1 MKLQRWVRK
10 LNSVWQKSTHGIR
23 FADSMRMYLWGKQTM
38 GDTRK
43 YRNIDALRTF
53 GCLAIIAW
61 HVKANTGFSTGGG
74 LDKVIPSFDYL
85 VYLFMI
91 ISGFG
96 MCNGYYQKL
105 KTGTYSIDAFYSK
118 RYKRTVPFFALLI
131 LLNCVTE
138 FTPKTVCEGLMEIT
152 MLFGFLP
159 NNTLSTI
166 GVAWTLGAIFAFYII
181 FPFIVFLLYSPK
193 RGIVSFVIS
202 LVITYMC
209 QCYFMTERFV
219 TENFVMRHS
228 FLYCLPYFLIGGI
241 VYLYKDE
248 IERFVNQFKVISFC
262 VVLALTVGY
271 YITPDVIN
279 SINIVVI
286 KTLILYTGWLG
297 LALGYDNR
305 LMNNKFTNYIS
316 NLSMEM
322 YLSHMVV
329 FRIVEKIG
337 IMERIESPVI
347 RYMTTYLLLVML
359 LVMGLTIYRKAINKL
374 DELR

>member
-1 MKLQRWVRK
+1 MLKQIPDLVR
-10 LNSVWQKSTHGIR
+10 
-23 FADSMRMYLWGKQTM
+23 
-38 GDTRK
+38 
-43 YRNIDALRTF
+43 
-53 GCLAIIAW
+53 
-61 HVKANTGFSTGGG
+61 GGV

-131 LLNCVTE
+131 LLNCVIE

-248 IERFVNQFKVISFC
+248 IERFVNQFKVISLC
-262 VVLALTVGY
+262 IVLALTVGY

-374 DELR
+374 DKLRLELRILINICRLKKQEYKGCTL

>member
-1 MKLQRWVRK
+1 MRR
-10 LNSVWQKSTHGIR
+10 LNGDNNAVW
-23 FADSMRMYLWGKQTM
+23 
-38 GDTRK
+38 
-43 YRNIDALRTF
+43 
-53 GCLAIIAW
+53 
-61 HVKANTGFSTGGG
+61 
-74 LDKVIPSFDYL
+74 
-85 VYLFMI
+85 
-91 ISGFG
+91 
-96 MCNGYYQKL
+96 
-105 KTGTYSIDAFYSK
+105 
-118 RYKRTVPFFALLI
+118 
-131 LLNCVTE
+131 
-138 FTPKTVCEGLMEIT
+138 
-152 MLFGFLP
+152 FLP

-219 TENFVMRHS
+219 AENFVMRHS

-248 IERFVNQFKVISFC
+248 IERFVNQFKVISLC
-262 VVLALTVGY
+262 VVLTLTVGY

>member
-1 MKLQRWVRK
+1 
-10 LNSVWQKSTHGIR
+10 
-23 FADSMRMYLWGKQTM
+23 M

-74 LDKVIPSFDYL
+74 VLDKVIPSFDYL

-131 LLNCVTE
+131 LLNCVIE

-248 IERFVNQFKVISFC
+248 IERFVNQFKVISLC
-262 VVLALTVGY
+262 IVLALTVGY

-374 DELR
+374 DKLR

>member
-1 MKLQRWVRK
+1 
-10 LNSVWQKSTHGIR
+10 
-23 FADSMRMYLWGKQTM
+23 
-38 GDTRK
+38 
-43 YRNIDALRTF
+43 
-53 GCLAIIAW
+53 
-61 HVKANTGFSTGGG
+61 
-74 LDKVIPSFDYL
+74 
-85 VYLFMI
+85 
-91 ISGFG
+91 
-96 MCNGYYQKL
+96 
-105 KTGTYSIDAFYSK
+105 
-118 RYKRTVPFFALLI
+118 
-131 LLNCVTE
+131 
-138 FTPKTVCEGLMEIT
+138 
-152 MLFGFLP
+152 
-159 NNTLSTI
+159 
-166 GVAWTLGAIFAFYII
+166 
-181 FPFIVFLLYSPK
+181 
-193 RGIVSFVIS
+193 
-202 LVITYMC
+202 
-209 QCYFMTERFV
+209 
-219 TENFVMRHS
+219 MRHS

-248 IERFVNQFKVISFC
+248 IERFVNQFKVISLC

>member
-1 MKLQRWVRK
+1 
-10 LNSVWQKSTHGIR
+10 
-23 FADSMRMYLWGKQTM
+23 
-38 GDTRK
+38 
-43 YRNIDALRTF
+43 
-53 GCLAIIAW
+53 
-61 HVKANTGFSTGGG
+61 
-74 LDKVIPSFDYL
+74 
-85 VYLFMI
+85 
-91 ISGFG
+91 
-96 MCNGYYQKL
+96 
-105 KTGTYSIDAFYSK
+105 
-118 RYKRTVPFFALLI
+118 
-131 LLNCVTE
+131 
-138 FTPKTVCEGLMEIT
+138 MEVT

-202 LVITYMC
+202 LAITYMC
-209 QCYFMTERFV
+209 QCYFMTGRFV

-248 IERFVNQFKVISFC
+248 IERFINQFKVISLC

-286 KTLILYTGWLG
+286 KTLILYTGWLS

-305 LMNNKFTNYIS
+305 LMTI
-316 NLSMEM
+316 NLQIILVLVTEM
-322 YLSHMVV
+322 IHMVTS
-329 FRIVEKIG
+329 FRLLEIVLLGRELKSPPTDIG
-337 IMERIESPVI
+337 
-347 RYMTTYLLLVML
+347 
-359 LVMGLTIYRKAINKL
+359 
-374 DELR
+374 

>member
-1 MKLQRWVRK
+1 MLYLHFTLYFRLLFSFSIVQKG
-10 LNSVWQKSTHGIR
+10 NSVLCDILGNYIYVPVLFYDRKIC
-23 FADSMRMYLWGKQTM
+23 YGKFC
-38 GDTRK
+38 
-43 YRNIDALRTF
+43 DA
-53 GCLAIIAW
+53 
-61 HVKANTGFSTGGG
+61 
-74 LDKVIPSFDYL
+74 SF
-85 VYLFMI
+85 I
-91 ISGFG
+91 
-96 MCNGYYQKL
+96 
-105 KTGTYSIDAFYSK
+105 
-118 RYKRTVPFFALLI
+118 
-131 LLNCVTE
+131 
-138 FTPKTVCEGLMEIT
+138 
-152 MLFGFLP
+152 
-159 NNTLSTI
+159 
-166 GVAWTLGAIFAFYII
+166 
-181 FPFIVFLLYSPK
+181 
-193 RGIVSFVIS
+193 
-202 LVITYMC
+202 
-209 QCYFMTERFV
+209 
-219 TENFVMRHS
+219 
-228 FLYCLPYFLIGGI
+228 LYCLPYFLIGGI

-248 IERFVNQFKVISFC
+248 IERFVNQFKVISLC

>member
-1 MKLQRWVRK
+1 
-10 LNSVWQKSTHGIR
+10 
-23 FADSMRMYLWGKQTM
+23 M

-61 HVKANTGFSTGGG
+61 HVKANTGFSTGGV
-74 LDKVIPSFDYL
+74 LDKVIPSFDY
-85 VYLFMI
+85 
-91 ISGFG
+91 
-96 MCNGYYQKL
+96 
-105 KTGTYSIDAFYSK
+105 
-118 RYKRTVPFFALLI
+118 
-131 LLNCVTE
+131 
-138 FTPKTVCEGLMEIT
+138 
-152 MLFGFLP
+152 
-159 NNTLSTI
+159 
-166 GVAWTLGAIFAFYII
+166 
-181 FPFIVFLLYSPK
+181 
-193 RGIVSFVIS
+193 
-202 LVITYMC
+202 
-209 QCYFMTERFV
+209 
-219 TENFVMRHS
+219 
-228 FLYCLPYFLIGGI
+228 
-241 VYLYKDE
+241 
-248 IERFVNQFKVISFC
+248 QFKVISLC

-374 DELR
+374 DKLR